1 MTWLNRASRLAAL
14 LLLVGAGAAEA
25 QVSGMPVVN
34 SGVTRGFGIAL
45 DAGIPNDHAGGG
57 YAVGATAGLGLGPL
71 GFTARVS
78 RFSPDLTDELW
89 SGGATANYK
98 IFGGPL
104 VPLAA
109 TLQAGAGYASPDIAC
124 VPPGACDVSEW
135 RFPIGLGISFTLP
148 NPALAIKPWIA
159 PRVDITRLSL
169 DGSSETETEFGIS
182 GGVELNMLT
191 GFGLQAAYDL
201 TRRDGGSPG
210 IFSAGLHYNFRIPGL

>member
-1 MTWLNRASRLAAL
+1 MTRFLRAARLAAL
-14 LLLVGAGAAEA
+14 LLAMGGGTVQA
-25 QVSGMPVVN
+25 QVSGLPVVN
-34 SGVTRGFGIAL
+34 SGVTRGFGIAV
-45 DAGIPNDHAGGG
+45 DAGIPNDNAGGG

-78 RFSPDLTDELW
+78 RFAPDLSGELW

-98 IFGGPL
+98 VFGGPL

-109 TLQAGAGYASPDIAC
+109 TLQAGAGYASPELAC

-135 RFPIGLGISFTLP
+135 RFPVGLGISFTLP

-159 PRVDITRLSL
+159 PRVDITRVSL
-169 DGSSETETEFGIS
+169 DGSAETDTEFAIS
-182 GGVELNMLT
+182 GGVELNTLT

-201 TRRDGGSPG
+201 VRRDAGSRG